1 VNNIE
6 KDPIQKRIE
15 TTNWIILFVI
25 FIPSL
30 FFAPWKF
37 SLGILL
43 GGFISILNFHWLG
56 RSLQGAFKNTGGN
69 IKVPIMVKYYIRLA
83 ITAVVLYLLIT
94 GDIVHVIG
102 LIVGLSVVIINIIF
116 IAIITAFSKKNFLE
130 EVN

>member
-1 VNNIE
+1 MNNIE

-15 TTNWIILFVI
+15 ITNWIILFII

-37 SLGILL
+37 SLGILT

-56 RSLQGAFKNTGGN
+56 RSLQGVFKNIGGN
-69 IKVPIMVKYYIRLA
+69 VKVPVMVKYYIRLA
-83 ITAVVLYLLIT
+83 VTAVILYFLIANDT
-94 GDIVHVIG
+94 VNVIG
-102 LIVGLSVVIINIIF
+102 LIIGLSVVIINIILMV
-116 IAIITAFSKKNFLE
+116 IIIAFSKKNFLE

>member
-1 VNNIE
+1 MNNIE

-15 TTNWIILFVI
+15 TTNWIILFII
-25 FIPSL
+25 FVLSL

-43 GGFISILNFHWLG
+43 GGFISILNYYWLG
-56 RSLQGAFKNTGGN
+56 RSLQGAFKNSSGN
-69 IKVPIMVKYYIRLA
+69 VKVPIMVKYYIRLA

-94 GDIVHVIG
+94 GGTVNVIG
-102 LIVGLSVVIINIIF
+102 LIVGLSVVIINIIL
-116 IAIITAFSKKNFLE
+116 IVIITAFSKKNFLE